1 MKKLTN
7 YLILQE
13 KVLIVTNEINQRFS
27 INHIQTKLHFIRLI
41 RR

>member
-27 INHIQTKLHFIRLI
+27 INHIQTK
-41 RR
+41 